1 MVNTLALKLANKH
14 EFMTSQTNSQILMTL
29 KIQTEV
35 LLAIHD
41 YLYQQGLIQLMPVI
55 LSPITDPLCHPVYDA
70 YINYFGQRF
79 QLTKSMIFHKQI
91 AIAALGVK
99 GIYIM
104 SPNVRLEVSDLQN
117 SGKHLTEFTQLDI
130 ELKGG
135 TANDFMSLIED
146 LIIHIIFKVK
156 DSCRVELERM
166 GIDLHIPLK
175 PFNVYCSWDLQK
187 KYGSD
192 FGLQISLLEKDPF
205 WITDFERE
213 FYDREDP
220 RRKGHYVNYD
230 LYYPEG
236 FGEALS
242 GGERDYEYETLVR
255 KIKERKQDCKQ
266 FESYLRL
273 SQQGILVPSAGGGL
287 GIERLVRFLTKK
299 KHIRDVTLFPKVPGE
314 KIDF

>member
-1 MVNTLALKLANKH
+1 QQEEQMKTTLRV
-14 EFMTSQTNSQILMTL
+14 
-29 KIQTEV
+29 QTET
-35 LLAIHD
+35 LMAIHD
-41 YLYQQGLIQLMPVI
+41 FFHQKGFLQLMPVI
-55 LSPITDPLCHPVYDA
+55 LSPITDPLSHPVYEAQID
-70 YINYFGQRF
+70 YLGQRF

-91 AIAALGVK
+91 AIATLDVD

-130 ELKGG
+130 EIKGV
-135 TANDFMSLIED
+135 TANEFMSLIED
-146 LIIHIIFKVK
+146 LIIHIIFRVK
-156 DSCRVELERM
+156 DSCGVELEKM

-175 PFNVYCSWDLQK
+175 PFNVYCSWDLQE

-192 FGLQISLLEKDPF
+192 FGSQISLLEKDPF

-273 SQQGILVPSAGGGL
+273 SQQELLVASAGGGL
-287 GIERLVRFLTKK
+287 GIERLIRFLTKK
-299 KHIRDVTLFPKVPGE
+299 KHIRDITLFPKVPGE
-314 KIDF
+314 KIEF